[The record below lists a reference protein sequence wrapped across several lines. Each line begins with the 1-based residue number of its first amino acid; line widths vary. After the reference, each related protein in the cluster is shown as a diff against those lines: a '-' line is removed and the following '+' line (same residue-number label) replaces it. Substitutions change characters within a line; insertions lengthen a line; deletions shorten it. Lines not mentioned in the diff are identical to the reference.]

1 MRYFDRN
8 WKMDK
13 QTLRSLSK
21 RIAAREKKET
31 NSDESGIK
39 AEQYASVAS
48 CLVSRLP
55 MNQ

>member
-8 WKMDK
+8 WKTDK